1 MSRIIQLPPFSNV
14 VANSRASL
22 RLNPGVTY
30 EKIHLQLGG
39 TFTKA
44 QITNIEAKLNNRLLL
59 KATGSHVDSWM
70 QYKGFAASATFL
82 TLDFTERDAPDI
94 AGKMMG
100 TIAATAEAGVQ
111 DFTLELDIG
120 AATGPT
126 LTGWAEVGA
135 PSGNRLVSAI
145 KQQQRV
151 IAAAAEET
159 IFVPRGTSG
168 AQVKRLYVFGANI
181 THATVR
187 RNGVDWFQR
196 APVAVLNY
204 AQGQNRKSTQA
215 GLVVVDFIQDNLQS
229 GALNTAFV
237 VGPDG
242 KAVPVEDVD
251 VRIQTS
257 AADTLTVYTEMYATN
272 DRI

>member
-1 MSRIIQLPPFSNV
+1 MSRILQLPPFQNV
-14 VANSRASL
+14 AANSRASV
-22 RLNPGVTY
+22 RLNLGVTY

-44 QITNIEAKLNNRLLL
+44 QISNLEAKLNTKLLT
-59 KATGSHVDSWM
+59 KMTGSHLDSM
-70 QYKGFAASATFL
+70 MAYRGFPASANFI

-94 AGKMMG
+94 AGKLMG
-100 TIAATAEAGVQ
+100 AIAATGEAGVQ

-120 AATGPT
+120 AAIAPT
-126 LTGWAEVGA
+126 LIGWGEVGSA
-135 PSGNRLVSAI
+135 SANRLVSTV
-145 KQQQRV
+145 KQQQKV
-151 IAAAAEET
+151 IAASAEET

-168 AQVKRLYVFGANI
+168 AQVKRIYVFGANI

-196 APVAVLNY
+196 VPKAVLDF
-204 AQGQNRKSTQA
+204 AQASNRRVTTA
-215 GLVVVDFIQDNLQS
+215 GVVVIDFIQDGLQS
-229 GALNTAFV
+229 GALNTAMI

-242 KAVPVEDVD
+242 KAAPVDDVD

-257 AADTLTVYTEMYATN
+257 AADTLTIYTEMYTTN